1 MCRVKNCCGCLGLRA
16 GCIVIVAVG
25 ILMGLALLGLLAV
38 KDINDDILVNV
49 PGLVIGVVVIIALW
63 LLLLLGVLTSNST
76 VVVIQ
81 LIGVIL
87 YILCRGGVILGYLIG
102 YSIWGTIWVWY
113 GSDWDSVAVTYF
125 IIVMVIMVLGIG
137 VDIYSAVVIGSYHHS
152 LQSGE
157 SQVIL
162 PYPV

>member
-1 MCRVKNCCGCLGLRA
+1 MCQVKNCCGCLGLRA

-38 KDINDDILVNV
+38 KDINGYILVNV

-63 LLLLLGVLTSNST
+63 LLLLFGVLLSNST
-76 VVVIQ
+76 VVMIQ
-81 LIGVIL
+81 FIGVIL
-87 YILCRGGVILGYLIG
+87 YIIGRGGVILGILIG
-102 YSIWGTIWVWY
+102 YSIWGTIWDHYSSGWE
-113 GSDWDSVAVTYF
+113 SEEVTIF
-125 IIVMVIMVLGIG
+125 IYVMVVMAVGIC
-137 VDIYSAVVIGSYHHS
+137 VDIYSAVVIGSYYQS

-157 SQVIL
+157 SQVSL